1 MPPKKSNSKTK
12 STKTKTKA
20 KPKAKPKPKAKT
32 KAKIKPASKNEEI
45 PEDNDMSETEE
56 IDNNDDS
63 ANDSNSDSD
72 NLDDDIEEEEDEDED
87 SNSEE
92 EEDEDEDEVDDDE
105 EETELLEPEELFKE
119 DYELLLKQS
128 DIDNNPDNKLDN
140 NKLSI
145 YEETRVLGTRSKQIS
160 SGAKPFIKNSD
171 HLNPIEIAKE
181 EIKNK
186 LAPVE
191 LIRTMPN
198 GTQEVWK
205 LNQFN

>member
-1 MPPKKSNSKTK
+1 MPPKKSNTKKKNQTK
-12 STKTKTKA
+12 S
-20 KPKAKPKPKAKT
+20 KPKAKTKPKPKPKAKT
-32 KAKIKPASKNEEI
+32 KAKIKPASKNEDI

-56 IDNNDDS
+56 INNNDDS

-72 NLDDDIEEEEDEDED
+72 NLDDDIEEEE
-87 SNSEE
+87 
-92 EEDEDEDEVDDDE
+92 EEDEDEDEDSEEEEEVVDDDD
-105 EETELLEPEELFKE
+105 EETELLEPDQLFKE
-119 DYELLLKQS
+119 DYDLLLKQS

-171 HLNPIEIAKE
+171 HLNPIQIAKE